1 MFSTNEVKYGEGI
14 LVHNLYQTD
23 QYQSIL
29 YPYNILYS
37 YVSANMVSD
46 IENGST
52 FELKNPFTFNSDSG
66 SYFCYEYVLLDQSGN
81 PIEDPWY
88 SLKVNH
94 TDTGKLILQDWKAL
108 SSIPDFSVSNDRSYR
123 IRLIK
128 KMTPLTSFID
138 TVDPYVKIL
147 DVCHQDASLD
157 LWSPHRI
164 TVSDRNVM
172 TKPIS
177 IGKKP

>member
-1 MFSTNEVKYGEGI
+1 M
-14 LVHNLYQTD
+14 
-23 QYQSIL
+23 
-29 YPYNILYS
+29 
-37 YVSANMVSD
+37 
-46 IENGST
+46 
-52 FELKNPFTFNSDSG
+52 
-66 SYFCYEYVLLDQSGN
+66 
-81 PIEDPWY
+81 
-88 SLKVNH
+88 
-94 TDTGKLILQDWKAL
+94 DTGKLILQDWTAM

-157 LWSPHRI
+157 LWFPHWI

-172 TKPIS
+172 TKPI
-177 IGKKP
+177 GTGTDP